1 MIMLMLDALCL
12 RTSTSARTL
21 NFSLL
26 QLQVSSFVLL
36 LIACVKNKIV
46 VLTLAS
52 IASCAREPGFQTKAK
67 EREKKRKLFGNLS
80 QTEIL
85 SKEGSFRKLL
95 TGMGLGYTGGGL
107 EDECKCT
114 EQDYVNM
121 TYEPAEN

>member
-1 MIMLMLDALCL
+1 MIMLMLDALGL

-52 IASCAREPGFQTKAK
+52 IASCAREPGFQAKAK
-67 EREKKRKLFGNLS
+67 ERKKKENYLAIFHKQKSCRKKGLFEVADRYGV
-80 QTEIL
+80 
-85 SKEGSFRKLL
+85 GVHRW
-95 TGMGLGYTGGGL
+95 G
-107 EDECKCT
+107 
-114 EQDYVNM
+114 
-121 TYEPAEN
+121 A